1 MKTIKRSIALV
12 LAMILTLAMSVTVFA
27 EGEGTKKTVTITVN
41 EAQKGHTYE
50 AYQILKGDVS
60 KSQTTLSNVDWGT
73 GIQAD
78 KKKDL
83 EPSENVKTY
92 VEKLS
97 QMTTSDE
104 IKAEAQ
110 KIASVLSNTVAG
122 SVSVTQDNAKT
133 EIKGLEPGYYL
144 IKDKDGSLT
153 VDEENEE
160 AKAYTEYIL
169 KIVADTTITPKTA
182 VPSVEKKVKD
192 TNDTTG
198 DTTEWQDSAD
208 YDIGD
213 DVPFQLT
220 ATLPANLQSYKSYY
234 LKFDDTLS
242 PGLDFNEESVTVKY
256 GDKDVKEFFK
266 INYDAASKK
275 LTFTCDNILKEGFEA
290 KNGEKIVVE
299 YNATLNEHAVIGLKG
314 NTIKDEG
321 SFRLNEHA
329 VIDLKGNPNRVKL
342 EFSNNPNNGG
352 EGDKG
357 ETRED
362 TVIVF
367 TYKVVINKEDENK
380 NALDGAK
387 FTLYKKIK
395 NAKDKEIEAV
405 ISGDKNEIF
414 TFSGLDDGDYV
425 LKETEAPDGY
435 NKAENIEFTIKA
447 DHSIESRTPELES
460 LSGALSGDKVTG
472 NIILTPNKTEG
483 SLSTP
488 VQNFKGSVL
497 PSTGGAGRV
506 AIYVI
511 GAILVLGGGIV
522 LVTKKRVR

>member
-27 EGEGTKKTVTITVN
+27 EGEGAKKTFTITVN
-41 EAQKGHTYE
+41 EAKAGHTYE
-50 AYQILKGDVS
+50 AYQILKGDLS

-73 GIQAD
+73 GIKAD
-78 KKKDL
+78 KKTDL
-83 EPSENVKTY
+83 ANDAKAY

-97 QMTTSDE
+97 GMQTNSSDL
-104 IKAEAQ
+104 KAEAQ
-110 KIASVLSNTVAG
+110 KIASALSTTVAG

-133 EIKGLEPGYYL
+133 EITGLEPGYYL
-144 IKDKDGSLT
+144 IKDKDSSLT
-153 VDEENEE
+153 GDE
-160 AKAYTEYIL
+160 AYTEYIL
-169 KIVADTTITPKTA
+169 NIVADTTITPKTD

-198 DTTEWQDSAD
+198 VTTEWQDSAD

-213 DVPFQLT
+213 VVSFQLT
-220 ATLPANLQSYKSYY
+220 ATLPANVESYKSYY

-242 PGLDFNEESVTVKY
+242 QGLDFNKGTVTVKL
-256 GDKDVKEFFK
+256 GDKDVTSFFK
-266 INYDAASKK
+266 TNYDAASKK
-275 LTFTCDNILKEGFEA
+275 LTFTCDNILAEKFEA
-290 KNGEKIVVE
+290 KNGDTIVVE
-299 YNATLNEHAVIGLKG
+299 YKATLNKNAVIG
-314 NTIKDEG
+314 
-321 SFRLNEHA
+321 S
-329 VIDLKGNPNRVKL
+329 KGNPNKVKL

-357 ETRED
+357 ETPED

-367 TYKVVINKEDENK
+367 TYKVVINKVNEK
-380 NALDGAK
+380 NEALDGAE

-395 NAKDKEIEAV
+395 GEADKEIKAV
-405 ISGDKNEIF
+405 ISGDKNDVF

-425 LKETEAPDGY
+425 LKETKTPDGY
-435 NKAENIEFTIKA
+435 NTANDIEFTIKA
-447 DHSIESRTPELES
+447 DHSIESDAPELNS
-460 LSGALSGDKVTG
+460 LSGDKVTG
-472 NIILTPNKTEG
+472 NITLKADKTEG

-488 VQNFKGSVL
+488 VQNLKGSVL

-511 GAILVLGGGIV
+511 GAILVVGGGIV
-522 LVTKKRVR
+522 LVTKKRVK

>member
-27 EGEGTKKTVTITVN
+27 EGEGAKKTFTITVN
-41 EAQKGHTYE
+41 EAKAGHTYE
-50 AYQILKGDVS
+50 AYQILKGDLS

-73 GIQAD
+73 GIKAD
-78 KKKDL
+78 KKTDL
-83 EPSENVKTY
+83 ANDAKAY

-97 QMTTSDE
+97 GMQTNSSDL
-104 IKAEAQ
+104 KAEAQ
-110 KIASVLSNTVAG
+110 KIASALSTTVAG
-122 SVSVTQDNAKT
+122 SVSVTQDNAKA
-133 EIKGLEPGYYL
+133 EITGLEPGYYL
-144 IKDKDGSLT
+144 IKDKDSSLT
-153 VDEENEE
+153 GDE
-160 AKAYTEYIL
+160 AYTEYIL
-169 KIVADTTITPKTA
+169 NIVADTTITPKTD

-213 DVPFQLT
+213 VVPFQLT
-220 ATLPANLQSYKSYY
+220 VTLPANVQSYKSYF

-242 PGLDFNEESVTVKY
+242 QGLDFNEGTVTVKL
-256 GDKDVKEFFK
+256 GDKDVTEFFK
-266 INYDAASKK
+266 TNYDAAGKK
-275 LTFTCDNILKEGFEA
+275 LTFTCDNILAEKFEA
-290 KNGEKIVVE
+290 KNGDTIVVE
-299 YNATLNEHAVIGLKG
+299 YKATLNKNAVIG
-314 NTIKDEG
+314 
-321 SFRLNEHA
+321 S
-329 VIDLKGNPNRVKL
+329 KGNPNKVKL

-352 EGDKG
+352 DGDKG
-357 ETRED
+357 ETPED

-367 TYKVVINKEDENK
+367 TYKVVINKVNEK
-380 NALDGAK
+380 NEALDGAE

-395 NAKDKEIEAV
+395 GEADKEIKAV
-405 ISGDKNEIF
+405 ISGDKNDVF

-425 LKETEAPDGY
+425 LKETKTPDSY
-435 NKAENIEFTIKA
+435 NTAKDIAFTITA
-447 DHSIESRTPELES
+447 DHSIESDAPELKS
-460 LSGALSGDKVTG
+460 LSGDKVTG
-472 NIILTPNKTEG
+472 NITLKADKAEG

-511 GAILVLGGGIV
+511 GAILVVGGGIV
-522 LVTKKRVR
+522 LVTKKRVK

>member
-27 EGEGTKKTVTITVN
+27 EGEGAKKTFTITVN
-41 EAQKGHTYE
+41 EAKAGHTYE
-50 AYQILKGDVS
+50 AYQILKGDLS

-73 GIQAD
+73 GIKAE
-78 KKKDL
+78 KKTDL
-83 EPSENVKTY
+83 ANDVKAY

-97 QMTTSDE
+97 GMNSSDL
-104 IKAEAQ
+104 KAEAQ
-110 KIASVLSNTVAG
+110 KIASALSTTVAG

-133 EIKGLEPGYYL
+133 EITGLEPGYYL
-144 IKDKDGSLT
+144 IKDKDSSLT
-153 VDEENEE
+153 GDE
-160 AKAYTEYIL
+160 AYTEYIL
-169 KIVADTTITPKTA
+169 NIVADTTITPKTD

-213 DVPFQLT
+213 VVPFQLT
-220 ATLPANLQSYKSYY
+220 ATLPVNVESYKSYF

-242 PGLDFNEESVTVKY
+242 QGLDFNEGTVTVKL
-256 GDKDVKEFFK
+256 GDKDVTSFFTT
-266 INYDAASKK
+266 NYDAAGKK
-275 LTFTCDNILKEGFEA
+275 LTFTCDNILAEGFEA
-290 KNGEKIVVE
+290 KNGDKVVVE
-299 YNATLNEHAVIGLKG
+299 YNATLNENAVIG
-314 NTIKDEG
+314 
-321 SFRLNEHA
+321 S
-329 VIDLKGNPNRVKL
+329 KGNPNKVKL

-357 ETRED
+357 ETPED

-367 TYKVVINKEDENK
+367 TYKVVINKVDENNK
-380 NALDGAK
+380 ALDGAE

-395 NAKDKEIEAV
+395 GEADKEIKAV
-405 ISGDKNEIF
+405 ISGDKNDVF

-425 LKETEAPDGY
+425 LKETKTPDSY
-435 NKAENIEFTIKA
+435 NTAKDIAFTITA
-447 DHSIESRTPELES
+447 DHSIVSDAPELKS
-460 LSGALSGDKVTG
+460 LSGDKVTG
-472 NIILTPNKTEG
+472 NITLKADKAEG

-511 GAILVLGGGIV
+511 GAILVVGGGIV
-522 LVTKKRVR
+522 LVTKKRVK

>member
-27 EGEGTKKTVTITVN
+27 EGEGAKKTFTITVN
-41 EAQKGHTYE
+41 EAKAGHTYE
-50 AYQILKGDVS
+50 AYQILKGDLS

-73 GIQAD
+73 GIKAE
-78 KKKDL
+78 KKTDL
-83 EPSENVKTY
+83 ANDVKAY

-97 QMTTSDE
+97 GMNSSDL
-104 IKAEAQ
+104 KAEAQ
-110 KIASVLSNTVAG
+110 KIASALSTTVAG

-133 EIKGLEPGYYL
+133 EITGLEPGYYL
-144 IKDKDGSLT
+144 IKDKDSSLT
-153 VDEENEE
+153 GDE
-160 AKAYTEYIL
+160 AYTEYIL
-169 KIVADTTITPKTA
+169 NIVADTTITPKTD

-198 DTTEWQDSAD
+198 DTTGWQDSAD

-213 DVPFQLT
+213 VVPFQLT
-220 ATLPANLQSYKSYY
+220 ATLPVNVESYKSYF

-242 PGLDFNEESVTVKY
+242 QGLDFNEGTVTVKL
-256 GDKDVKEFFK
+256 GDKDVTSFFTT
-266 INYDAASKK
+266 NYDAAGKK
-275 LTFTCDNILKEGFEA
+275 LTFTCDNILAEGFEA
-290 KNGEKIVVE
+290 KNGDKVVVE
-299 YNATLNEHAVIGLKG
+299 YNATLNENAVIG
-314 NTIKDEG
+314 
-321 SFRLNEHA
+321 S
-329 VIDLKGNPNRVKL
+329 KGNPNKVKL

-357 ETRED
+357 ETPED

-367 TYKVVINKEDENK
+367 TYKVVINKVDENNK
-380 NALDGAK
+380 ALDGAE

-395 NAKDKEIEAV
+395 GEADKEIKAV
-405 ISGDKNEIF
+405 ISGDKNDVF

-425 LKETEAPDGY
+425 LKETKTPDSY
-435 NKAENIEFTIKA
+435 NTAKDIAFTITA
-447 DHSIESRTPELES
+447 DHSIESDAPELKS
-460 LSGALSGDKVTG
+460 LSGDKVTG
-472 NIILTPNKTEG
+472 NITLKADKAEG

-511 GAILVLGGGIV
+511 GAILVVGGGIV
-522 LVTKKRVR
+522 LVTKKRVK

>member
-1 MKTIKRSIALV
+1 MKTIKRSIAFV

-144 IKDKDGSLT
+144 IKDKDGSLK
-153 VDEENEE
+153 VDEENKE

-169 KIVADTTITPKTA
+169 KIIADTTITPKTA

-198 DTTEWQDSAD
+198 ETTGWQDSAD
-208 YDIGD
+208 YDVRD
-213 DVPFQLT
+213 VVPFQLT

-256 GDKDVKEFFK
+256 GDKDVKSFFK
-266 INYDAASKK
+266 INYDEASKK
-275 LTFTCDNILKEGFEA
+275 LTLTCDNILAKGFEA

-299 YNATLNEHAVIGLKG
+299 YNATLNEHAVM
-314 NTIKDEG
+314 G
-321 SFRLNEHA
+321 SA
-329 VIDLKGNPNRVKL
+329 GNPNTVKL

-352 EGDKG
+352 EGDKY
-357 ETRED
+357 ETPPD

-367 TYKVVINKEDENK
+367 TYQVVINKEDENK

-395 NAKDKEIEAV
+395 NEKDKEIEAV

-435 NKAENIEFTIKA
+435 NKAEDIEFTIKA
-447 DHSIESRTPELES
+447 DHSIESKTPELES

-472 NIILTPNKTEG
+472 SIKFTPDKDKG

>member
-1 MKTIKRSIALV
+1 MKTIKRSIAFV

-27 EGEGTKKTVTITVN
+27 EGEGAKKTFTITVN
-41 EAQKGHTYE
+41 EAKAGHTYE
-50 AYQILKGDVS
+50 AYQILKGDLS

-73 GIQAD
+73 GIKAD
-78 KKKDL
+78 KKTDLAKDA
-83 EPSENVKTY
+83 KAY

-97 QMTTSDE
+97 GMNSSD

-110 KIASVLSNTVAG
+110 KIASALSATVAG

-133 EIKGLEPGYYL
+133 EITGLEPGYYL
-144 IKDKDGSLT
+144 IKDRDSSLT
-153 VDEENEE
+153 GDE
-160 AKAYTEYIL
+160 AYTEYIL
-169 KIVADTTITPKTA
+169 NIVADTTITPKTD

-198 DTTEWQDSAD
+198 DTTGWQDSAD

-213 DVPFQLT
+213 VVPFQLT
-220 ATLPANLQSYKSYY
+220 ATLPVNVESYKSYF

-242 PGLDFNEESVTVKY
+242 QGLDFNEGTATVKL
-256 GDKDVKEFFK
+256 GDKDVTSFFTT
-266 INYDAASKK
+266 NYDAAGKK
-275 LTFTCDNILKEGFEA
+275 LTFTCDNILAEGFEA
-290 KNGEKIVVE
+290 KNGDKVVVE
-299 YNATLNEHAVIGLKG
+299 YNATLNENAVIG
-314 NTIKDEG
+314 
-321 SFRLNEHA
+321 S
-329 VIDLKGNPNRVKL
+329 KGNPNKVKL

-357 ETRED
+357 ETPED

-367 TYKVVINKEDENK
+367 TYKVVINKVDENNK
-380 NALDGAK
+380 ALDGAE

-395 NAKDKEIEAV
+395 GEADKEIKAV
-405 ISGDKNEIF
+405 ISGDKNDVF

-425 LKETEAPDGY
+425 LKETKTPDSY
-435 NKAENIEFTIKA
+435 NTAKDIAFTITA
-447 DHSIESRTPELES
+447 DHSIESDAPELNS
-460 LSGALSGDKVTG
+460 LSGDKVTG
-472 NIILTPNKTEG
+472 NITLKADKAEG

-488 VQNFKGSVL
+488 VQNLKGSVL

-511 GAILVLGGGIV
+511 GAILVVGGGIV
-522 LVTKKRVR
+522 LVTKKRVK

>member
-1 MKTIKRSIALV
+1 MKTIKRSIAVV

-27 EGEGTKKTVTITVN
+27 EGEGAKKTFTITVN
-41 EAQKGHTYE
+41 EAKAGHTYE
-50 AYQILKGDVS
+50 AYQILKGDLS

-73 GIQAD
+73 GIKAD
-78 KKKDL
+78 KKTDL
-83 EPSENVKTY
+83 ANDAKAY

-97 QMTTSDE
+97 GMNSSD

-110 KIASVLSNTVAG
+110 KIASVLSTTAAG
-122 SVSVTQDNAKT
+122 SVSVTQDNAKA
-133 EIKGLEPGYYL
+133 EITGLEPGYYL
-144 IKDKDGSLT
+144 IKDKDSSLT
-153 VDEENEE
+153 GDE
-160 AKAYTEYIL
+160 AYTEYIL
-169 KIVADTTITPKTA
+169 NIVADTTITPKTD

-213 DVPFQLT
+213 VVPFQLT
-220 ATLPANLQSYKSYY
+220 ATLPVNVESYKSYF

-242 PGLDFNEESVTVKY
+242 QGLDFNEGTVTVKL
-256 GDKDVKEFFK
+256 GDKDVTSFFK
-266 INYDAASKK
+266 TNYDAAGKK
-275 LTFTCDNILKEGFEA
+275 LTFTCDNILAKGFEA
-290 KNGEKIVVE
+290 KNGETIVVE
-299 YNATLNEHAVIGLKG
+299 YKATLNKNAVIG
-314 NTIKDEG
+314 
-321 SFRLNEHA
+321 S
-329 VIDLKGNPNRVKL
+329 KGNPNKVKL

-357 ETRED
+357 ETPED

-367 TYKVVINKEDENK
+367 TYKVVINKVNEK
-380 NALDGAK
+380 NEALDGAE

-395 NAKDKEIEAV
+395 GEADKEIKAV
-405 ISGDKNEIF
+405 ISGDKNDVF

-425 LKETEAPDGY
+425 LKETKTPDGY
-435 NKAENIEFTIKA
+435 NTANDIEFTIKA
-447 DHSIESRTPELES
+447 DHSIESDAPELNS
-460 LSGALSGDKVTG
+460 LSGDKVTG
-472 NIILTPNKTEG
+472 NITLKADKTEG

-488 VQNFKGSVL
+488 VQNLKGSVL

-511 GAILVLGGGIV
+511 GAILVVGGGIV
-522 LVTKKRVR
+522 LVTKKRVK

>member
-1 MKTIKRSIALV
+1 MKTIKRSIAFV

-27 EGEGTKKTVTITVN
+27 EGEGAKKTFTITVN
-41 EAQKGHTYE
+41 EAKAGHTYE
-50 AYQILKGDVS
+50 AYQILKGDLS

-73 GIQAD
+73 GIEAD
-78 KKKDL
+78 KKTDL
-83 EPSENVKTY
+83 ANDAKAY

-97 QMTTSDE
+97 GMQTNSSDL
-104 IKAEAQ
+104 KAEAQ
-110 KIASVLSNTVAG
+110 KIASALSTTVAG

-133 EIKGLEPGYYL
+133 EITGLEPGYYL
-144 IKDKDGSLT
+144 IKDKDSSLT
-153 VDEENEE
+153 GDE
-160 AKAYTEYIL
+160 AYTEYIL
-169 KIVADTTITPKTA
+169 NIVADTTITPKTD

-213 DVPFQLT
+213 VVPFQLI
-220 ATLPANLQSYKSYY
+220 ATLPANVQSYKSYY

-242 PGLDFNEESVTVKY
+242 QGLDFNEGTVTVKL
-256 GDKDVKEFFK
+256 GDKDVTEFFTT
-266 INYDAASKK
+266 NYDAASKK
-275 LTFTCDNILKEGFEA
+275 LTFTCDNILAKGFEA
-290 KNGEKIVVE
+290 KNGETIVVE
-299 YNATLNEHAVIGLKG
+299 YKATLNKNAVIG
-314 NTIKDEG
+314 
-321 SFRLNEHA
+321 S
-329 VIDLKGNPNRVKL
+329 KGNPNKVKL

-357 ETRED
+357 ETPED

-367 TYKVVINKEDENK
+367 TYKVVINKVNEK
-380 NALDGAK
+380 NEALDGAE

-395 NAKDKEIEAV
+395 GEADKEIKAV
-405 ISGDKNEIF
+405 ISGDKNDVF

-425 LKETEAPDGY
+425 LKETKTPDGY
-435 NKAENIEFTIKA
+435 NTANDIEFTIKA
-447 DHSIESRTPELES
+447 DHSIESDAPELNS
-460 LSGALSGDKVTG
+460 LSGDKVTG
-472 NIILTPNKTEG
+472 NITLKADKTEG

-488 VQNFKGSVL
+488 VQNLKGSVL

-511 GAILVLGGGIV
+511 GAILVVGGGIV
-522 LVTKKRVR
+522 LVTKKRVK

>member
-27 EGEGTKKTVTITVN
+27 EGEGAKKTFTITVN
-41 EAQKGHTYE
+41 EAKAGHTYE
-50 AYQILKGDVS
+50 AYQILKGDLS

-73 GIQAD
+73 GIKAD
-78 KKKDL
+78 KKTDL
-83 EPSENVKTY
+83 ANDAKAY

-97 QMTTSDE
+97 GMQTNSSDL
-104 IKAEAQ
+104 KAEAQ
-110 KIASVLSNTVAG
+110 KIASALSTTVAG

-133 EIKGLEPGYYL
+133 EITGLEPGYYL
-144 IKDKDGSLT
+144 IKDKDSSLT
-153 VDEENEE
+153 GDE
-160 AKAYTEYIL
+160 AYTEYIL
-169 KIVADTTITPKTA
+169 NIVADTTITPKTD

-213 DVPFQLT
+213 VVPFQLT
-220 ATLPANLQSYKSYY
+220 ATLPVNVQSYKSYY

-242 PGLDFNEESVTVKY
+242 QGLDFKEGTVTVKL
-256 GDKDVKEFFK
+256 GDKDVTSFFK
-266 INYDAASKK
+266 TNYDAASKK
-275 LTFTCDNILKEGFEA
+275 LTFTCDNILAEKFEA
-290 KNGEKIVVE
+290 KNGDTIVVE
-299 YNATLNEHAVIGLKG
+299 YKATLNKNAVIG
-314 NTIKDEG
+314 
-321 SFRLNEHA
+321 S
-329 VIDLKGNPNRVKL
+329 KGNPNKVKL

-352 EGDKG
+352 DGDKG
-357 ETRED
+357 ETPED

-367 TYKVVINKEDENK
+367 TYKVVINKVNEK
-380 NALDGAK
+380 NEALDGAE

-395 NAKDKEIEAV
+395 GEADKEIKAV
-405 ISGDKNEIF
+405 ISGDKNDVF

-425 LKETEAPDGY
+425 LKETKTPDSY
-435 NKAENIEFTIKA
+435 NTAKDIAFTITA
-447 DHSIESRTPELES
+447 DHSIESDAPELKS
-460 LSGALSGDKVTG
+460 LSGDKVTG
-472 NIILTPNKTEG
+472 NITFKADKAEG

-511 GAILVLGGGIV
+511 GAILVVGGGIV
-522 LVTKKRVR
+522 LVTKKRVK

>member
-27 EGEGTKKTVTITVN
+27 EGEGAKKTFTITVN
-41 EAQKGHTYE
+41 EAKAGHTYE
-50 AYQILKGDVS
+50 AYQILKGDLS

-73 GIQAD
+73 GIKAD
-78 KKKDL
+78 KKTDL
-83 EPSENVKTY
+83 ANDAKAY

-97 QMTTSDE
+97 GMQTNSSDL
-104 IKAEAQ
+104 KAEAQ
-110 KIASVLSNTVAG
+110 KIASALSTTVAG

-133 EIKGLEPGYYL
+133 EITGLEPGYYL
-144 IKDKDGSLT
+144 IKDKDSSLT
-153 VDEENEE
+153 GDE
-160 AKAYTEYIL
+160 AYTEYIL
-169 KIVADTTITPKTA
+169 NIVADTTITPKTD

-213 DVPFQLT
+213 VVPFQLT
-220 ATLPANLQSYKSYY
+220 ATLPVNVQSYKSYY

-242 PGLDFNEESVTVKY
+242 QGLDFKEGTVTVKL
-256 GDKDVKEFFK
+256 GDKDVTSFFK
-266 INYDAASKK
+266 TNYDAASKK
-275 LTFTCDNILKEGFEA
+275 LTFTCDNILAEKFEA
-290 KNGEKIVVE
+290 KNGDTIVVE
-299 YNATLNEHAVIGLKG
+299 YKATLNKNAVIG
-314 NTIKDEG
+314 
-321 SFRLNEHA
+321 S
-329 VIDLKGNPNRVKL
+329 KGNPNKVKL

-352 EGDKG
+352 DGDKG
-357 ETRED
+357 ETPED

-367 TYKVVINKEDENK
+367 TYKVVINKVNEK
-380 NALDGAK
+380 NEALDGAE

-395 NAKDKEIEAV
+395 GEADKEIKAV
-405 ISGDKNEIF
+405 ISGDKNDVF

-425 LKETEAPDGY
+425 LKETKTPDGY
-435 NKAENIEFTIKA
+435 NTANNIEFTIKA
-447 DHSIESRTPELES
+447 DHSIESDAPELNS
-460 LSGALSGDKVTG
+460 LSGDKVTG
-472 NIILTPNKTEG
+472 NITLKADKAEG

-511 GAILVLGGGIV
+511 GAILVVGGGIV
-522 LVTKKRVR
+522 LVTKKRVK

>member
-144 IKDKDGSLT
+144 IKDKDGSLK
-153 VDEENEE
+153 VDEENKG

-169 KIVADTTITPKTA
+169 KIIADTTITPKTA

-198 DTTEWQDSAD
+198 ETTGWQDSAD
-208 YDIGD
+208 YDVRD
-213 DVPFQLT
+213 VVPFQLT

-275 LTFTCDNILKEGFEA
+275 LTLTCDNILKEGFEA

-299 YNATLNEHAVIGLKG
+299 YNATLNEHAVM
-314 NTIKDEG
+314 G
-321 SFRLNEHA
+321 S
-329 VIDLKGNPNRVKL
+329 DGNPNRVKL

-357 ETRED
+357 ETKED

-367 TYKVVINKEDENK
+367 TYKVVINKLNEK
-380 NALDGAK
+380 NEPIDGAK

-395 NAKDKEIEAV
+395 GADDEKIEAV
-405 ISGDKNEIF
+405 ISGDKNNVF
-414 TFSGLDDGDYV
+414 TFNRLDDGDYV

-435 NKAENIEFTIKA
+435 NKANDIAFTIKA
-447 DHSIESRTPELES
+447 DHSIESDAPELES
-460 LSGALSGDKVTG
+460 LSGDKVTG
-472 NIILTPNKTEG
+472 DIILTHNKLEC
-483 SLSTP
+483 SLSTD

-511 GAILVLGGGIV
+511 GAILVVGGGIV
-522 LVTKKRVR
+522 LVTKKRVK

>member
-1 MKTIKRSIALV
+1 MKTIKRSIAFV

-27 EGEGTKKTVTITVN
+27 EGEGVKKTFTITVN
-41 EAQKGHTYE
+41 EAKAGHTYE
-50 AYQILKGDVS
+50 AYQILKGDLS

-73 GIQAD
+73 GIKAD
-78 KKKDL
+78 KKTDL
-83 EPSENVKTY
+83 AIDAKAY

-97 QMTTSDE
+97 GMQTNSSDL
-104 IKAEAQ
+104 KAEAQ
-110 KIASVLSNTVAG
+110 KIASALSTTVAG

-133 EIKGLEPGYYL
+133 EITGLEPGYYL
-144 IKDKDGSLT
+144 IKDKDSSLT
-153 VDEENEE
+153 GDE
-160 AKAYTEYIL
+160 AYTEYIL
-169 KIVADTTITPKTA
+169 NIVADTTITPKTD

-213 DVPFQLT
+213 VVPFQLT
-220 ATLPANLQSYKSYY
+220 AKLPANVESYKSYY

-242 PGLDFNEESVTVKY
+242 QGLDFNEGTVTVKL
-256 GDKDVKEFFK
+256 GDKDVTEFFTT
-266 INYDAASKK
+266 NYDAASKK
-275 LTFTCDNILKEGFEA
+275 LTFTCDNILAKGFEA
-290 KNGEKIVVE
+290 KNGETIVVE
-299 YNATLNEHAVIGLKG
+299 YKATLNKNAVIG
-314 NTIKDEG
+314 
-321 SFRLNEHA
+321 S
-329 VIDLKGNPNRVKL
+329 KGNPNKVKL

-357 ETRED
+357 ETPED

-367 TYKVVINKEDENK
+367 TYKVVINKVDENNK
-380 NALDGAK
+380 ALDGAE

-395 NAKDKEIEAV
+395 GAAEDKEIKAV
-405 ISGDKNEIF
+405 ISGDKNDVF

-425 LKETEAPDGY
+425 LKETKTPDSY
-435 NKAENIEFTIKA
+435 NTAKDIAFTIKA
-447 DHSIESRTPELES
+447 DHSIVSDAPELKS
-460 LSGALSGDKVTG
+460 LSGDKVTG
-472 NIILTPNKTEG
+472 NITLKADKAEG

-511 GAILVLGGGIV
+511 GAILVVGGGIV
-522 LVTKKRVR
+522 LVTKKRVK

>member
-1 MKTIKRSIALV
+1 MKTIKRSIAFV

-27 EGEGTKKTVTITVN
+27 EGEGAKKTVTITVN

-169 KIVADTTITPKTA
+169 KIIADTTITPKTD
-182 VPSVEKKVKD
+182 VPSVVKKVKD

-198 DTTEWQDSAD
+198 ETTGWQDSAD

-242 PGLDFNEESVTVKY
+242 QGLDFNEESVTVKL
-256 GDKDVKEFFK
+256 GDKDVKSLFK
-266 INYDAASKK
+266 INYDKASNK
-275 LTFTCDNILKEGFEA
+275 LTFTCDNILDNKD
-290 KNGEKIVVE
+290 KNGNKIEVKNGDTIVIE
-299 YNATLNEHAVIGLKG
+299 YNATLNKNAVIGS
-314 NTIKDEG
+314 E
-321 SFRLNEHA
+321 
-329 VIDLKGNPNRVKL
+329 GNPNKVKL

-357 ETRED
+357 ETPED

-435 NKAENIEFTIKA
+435 NKAEDIEFTIKA
-447 DHSIESRTPELES
+447 DHSIESKTPELES

>member
-1 MKTIKRSIALV
+1 MKTIKRSIAFV

-27 EGEGTKKTVTITVN
+27 EGEGAKKTFTITVN
-41 EAQKGHTYE
+41 EAKAGHTYE
-50 AYQILKGDVS
+50 AYQILKGDLS

-73 GIQAD
+73 GIKAD
-78 KKKDL
+78 KKTDLAKDA
-83 EPSENVKTY
+83 KAY

-97 QMTTSDE
+97 GMNSSD

-110 KIASVLSNTVAG
+110 KIASALSDTVAG
-122 SVSVTQDNAKT
+122 SVSVTQDNAKA
-133 EIKGLEPGYYL
+133 EITGLEPGYYL
-144 IKDKDGSLT
+144 IKDKDSSLT
-153 VDEENEE
+153 GDE
-160 AKAYTEYIL
+160 AYTEYIL
-169 KIVADTTITPKTA
+169 NIVADTTITPKTD

-213 DVPFQLT
+213 VVPFQLT
-220 ATLPANLQSYKSYY
+220 ATLPANVELYKSYY

-242 PGLDFNEESVTVKY
+242 QGLDFKKETVTVKL
-256 GDKDVKEFFK
+256 GNKDVTEFFK
-266 INYDAASKK
+266 TNYDAASKK
-275 LTFTCDNILKEGFEA
+275 LTFTCDNILAEKFEA
-290 KNGEKIVVE
+290 KNRDTIVVE
-299 YNATLNEHAVIGLKG
+299 YKATLNENAIIG
-314 NTIKDEG
+314 
-321 SFRLNEHA
+321 S
-329 VIDLKGNPNRVKL
+329 KGNPNKVKL

-357 ETRED
+357 ETPDD

-367 TYKVVINKEDENK
+367 TYKVVINKVDENNK
-380 NALDGAK
+380 ALDGAE

-395 NAKDKEIEAV
+395 GEADKEIKAV
-405 ISGDKNEIF
+405 ISGDKNDVF

-425 LKETEAPDGY
+425 LKETKTPDSY
-435 NKAENIEFTIKA
+435 NTAKDIAFTITA
-447 DHSIESRTPELES
+447 DHSIVSDAPELKS
-460 LSGALSGDKVTG
+460 LSGDKVTG
-472 NIILTPNKTEG
+472 NITLKADKAEG

-511 GAILVLGGGIV
+511 GAILVVGGGIV
-522 LVTKKRVR
+522 LVTKKRVK

>member
-27 EGEGTKKTVTITVN
+27 EGEGAKKTFTITVN
-41 EAQKGHTYE
+41 EAKAGHTYE
-50 AYQILKGDVS
+50 AYQILKGDLS

-73 GIQAD
+73 GIKAE
-78 KKKDL
+78 KKTNLAND
-83 EPSENVKTY
+83 VKAY

-97 QMTTSDE
+97 GMNSSDL
-104 IKAEAQ
+104 KAEAQ
-110 KIASVLSNTVAG
+110 KIASALSTTVAG
-122 SVSVTQDNAKT
+122 SVSVTQDNAKA
-133 EIKGLEPGYYL
+133 EITGLEPGYYL
-144 IKDKDGSLT
+144 IKDKDSSLT
-153 VDEENEE
+153 GDE
-160 AKAYTEYIL
+160 AYTEYIL
-169 KIVADTTITPKTA
+169 NIVADTTITPKTD

-213 DVPFQLT
+213 VVPFQLT
-220 ATLPANLQSYKSYY
+220 ATLPANVESYKSYY

-242 PGLDFNEESVTVKY
+242 QGLDFNKGTVTVKL
-256 GDKDVKEFFK
+256 GDKDVTSFFK
-266 INYDAASKK
+266 TNYDAASKK
-275 LTFTCDNILKEGFEA
+275 LTFTCDNILAEKFEA
-290 KNGEKIVVE
+290 KNGDTIVVE
-299 YNATLNEHAVIGLKG
+299 YKATLNKNAVIG
-314 NTIKDEG
+314 
-321 SFRLNEHA
+321 S
-329 VIDLKGNPNRVKL
+329 KGNPNKVKL

-357 ETRED
+357 ETTDD

-367 TYKVVINKEDENK
+367 TYKVVINKVDENNK
-380 NALDGAK
+380 ALDGAE

-395 NAKDKEIEAV
+395 GEAEDKEIKAV
-405 ISGDKNEIF
+405 ISGDKNNVF

-425 LKETEAPDGY
+425 LKETKTPDSY
-435 NKAENIEFTIKA
+435 NTAKDIAFTITA
-447 DHSIESRTPELES
+447 DHSIESDAPELKS
-460 LSGALSGDKVTG
+460 LSGDKVTG
-472 NIILTPNKTEG
+472 DITLKADKAEG

-497 PSTGGAGRV
+497 PATGGAGRV

-511 GAILVLGGGIV
+511 GAILVVGGGIV
-522 LVTKKRVR
+522 LVTKKRVK